1 MTPSQAVPALSLQEF
16 LKEPA
21 NFEVPECY
29 VCEEKESPVPAEAFS
44 LPPLPTV
51 DMKRLLG
58 GETADL
64 ELHKLHTAC
73 KEWGFFQLVNHGVR
87 ASLIKNVKSEI
98 EKFFKLPL
106 EEKMKYKRR
115 PGDSEGYG
123 QTLAL
128 SKDLKLDWGDRFYM
142 LVNPVHERKPHLLPG
157 FPPSLR
163 DTLESYFSELQ
174 RVAMTLMGQMAR
186 GLEVELGEVEETF
199 EDGMQS
205 LRMTHYPPCPQPE
218 KVMGLKSHTDG
229 SGLTILLQ
237 VNGVQGL
244 QIKKDGIWRPV
255 NFHPNAFVVNIGDI
269 LEIWS
274 NGVYKSVE
282 HRATVNSTQERFSL
296 AMFFS
301 PKLQAEVGPARSL
314 INSQNP
320 PLFESIVMRNYLK
333 KFFSRQLDRKT
344 NIEHMRIIRKGGKYI
359 G

>member
-16 LKEPA
+16 IKEPA
-21 NFEVPECY
+21 NFKVPECY
-29 VCEEKESPVPAEAFS
+29 VCEEESPMPAEAIS
-44 LPPLPTV
+44 LPPLPTI
-51 DMKRLLG
+51 DMKRLLSG
-58 GETADL
+58 KTMDL
-64 ELHKLHTAC
+64 EFHKLHTTC

-87 ASLIKNVKSEI
+87 ASLIKNLKSEI

-106 EEKMKYKRR
+106 EEKMKYEPR
-115 PGDSEGYG
+115 PGDIEGYG

-128 SKDLKLDWGDRFYM
+128 SKDQKLDWGDRFYM
-142 LVNPVHERKPHLLPG
+142 LVNPVHERKPHLLPE

-163 DTLESYFSELQ
+163 DVLECYFSELQ
-174 RVAMTLMGQMAR
+174 RVAMTLLGQMAK
-186 GLEVELGEVEETF
+186 GLEVEMGEVEETF
-199 EDGMQS
+199 ENGMQS
-205 LRMTHYPPCPQPE
+205 LRMTYYPPCPQPE
-218 KVMGLKSHTDG
+218 KVIGLKSHTDG

-244 QIKKDGIWRPV
+244 QIKKDGIWIPV
-255 NFHPNAFVVNIGDI
+255 NFHPNAFIVNIGDI

-274 NGVYKSVE
+274 NGAYKSVE
-282 HRATVNSTQERFSL
+282 HRVTVNSTQERISL

-320 PLFESIVMRNYLK
+320 PQFESTVMQNYIK
-333 KFFSRQLDRKT
+333 NFFSRKLGPKT
-344 NIEHMRIIRKGGKYI
+344 NLEHMRTVKKGGRYI